1 MEIHGYPDY
10 LIYDDGRVWSKKRK
24 KFLKLQ
30 TTKDGYKHTRL
41 SHDKKAKT
49 ELIHRLM
56 AKTYIPNPL
65 NLETVDHINRIR
77 DDNRVENLRWASRKQ
92 QNENRNK
99 VIYNP
104 KMTIH
109 FRKYRPNRPYFIRT
123 EKICKSFKTK
133 TDALCY
139 KYIHKLRVKAGH
151 YDD

>member
-1 MEIHGYPDY
+1 MEIHGYPNY
-10 LIYDDGRVWSKKRK
+10 LIYEDGRVRSKRFENR
-24 KFLKLQ
+24 FLKQQ
-30 TTKDGYKHTRL
+30 TTRDGYKNVGLYGDNGKT
-41 SHDKKAKT
+41 T

-92 QNENRNK
+92 QAENRI
-99 VIYNP
+99 VIRYNP
-104 KMTIH
+104 RMTIR
-109 FRKYRPNRPYFIRT
+109 FRTDRRNKPYLIRT
-123 EKICKSFKTK
+123 EKICKSFETK

-151 YDD
+151 YG